1 MHEFPAVTTRR
12 VGMVGFDGIQVLD
25 VTGPIEVFSLAS
37 RLLFENGHVA
47 APPYE
52 VVLAARQAGPLR
64 SSSGISL
71 IASCSLRELGPVDT
85 LLVSGG
91 NGVRAALED
100 EALVAWLAAE
110 APRARRYGSV
120 CTGALLLARAGLLSG
135 RRVTTHWAY
144 TSELAELAPTARIEP
159 DAIYVRDQGL
169 WTSAGVTAG
178 MDMALAMVEEDLGR
192 KLALEVARQLVMYL
206 KRPGGQSQYSAP
218 LAAQAVNDDA
228 RFQELVAWII
238 EHPGQELSV
247 PALAA
252 RTGMSPR
259 HFSRC
264 FREETGL
271 TPAKF
276 IERVRFEAAQR
287 LLLEGDGSLER
298 VAARCGFGSTET
310 LRRVFIRH
318 LGMGP
323 GAYRLDR
330 QRDAQPDA
338 AEPKAHGLLGAQVR
352 WHNTAPLAPVA
363 QGIERPPPKR

>member
-1 MHEFPAVTTRR
+1 MA
-12 VGMVGFDGIQVLD
+12 MVGFDGIQILD

-37 RLLFENGHVA
+37 RLLFENGHA
-47 APPYE
+47 AVPPYE
-52 VVLAARQAGPLR
+52 VILVAREAGPLR
-64 SSSGISL
+64 SSSGVSL
-71 IASCSLRELGPVDT
+71 VASRALHELGPVDT

-91 NGVRAALED
+91 AGVHEALRDEVLVTWLGQQAAL
-100 EALVAWLAAE
+100 
-110 APRARRYGSV
+110 ARRFGSV
-120 CTGALLLARAGLLSG
+120 CTGALLLAEAGLLAG
-135 RRVTTHWAY
+135 RRVATHWAY
-144 TSELAELAPTARIEP
+144 TDRLAALAPDARIEP
-159 DAIYVRDQGL
+159 DAIYVRDQRL

-192 KLALEVARQLVMYL
+192 TLALDVARQLVMYL

-228 RFQELVAWII
+228 RFQALVAWII
-238 EHPGQELSV
+238 DHPEQELSV
-247 PALAA
+247 TALAA

-287 LLLEGDGSLER
+287 LLLDSDGALER

-318 LGMGP
+318 LGIGP
-323 GAYRLDR
+323 GAYRLGMAR
-330 QRDAQPDA
+330 EARPNPPGP
-338 AEPKAHGLLGAQVR
+338 EAHGLLGAQVR